1 MRPRAPRYDSLS
13 FDNLLAAS
21 HAGEPA
27 NAPVLED
34 DRPPA
39 PVTYLPGVQPP
50 TSEQPEPYRP
60 VPAPESE
67 QQASSA
73 PQQITMSSQ
82 AVLTAPDGHPL
93 TRRELRAMQQ
103 AQAANDAVQ
112 TDEQA
117 SGPVPNAPAAAVET
131 PETVVV
137 PSAPA
142 VAPKVVAPSE
152 PSQKAT
158 PAPSFAELLDGSAP
172 GVAQTQPEA
181 PTRRV
186 IPPAQSVQQTSAQ
199 QAAVQ
204 QTPISTVP
212 VQSTPTQAAPAAAA
226 VAAEPSGPTTDPQLL
241 ARSAGHWS
249 TMGDE
254 PASDTGNTPRSSVAS
269 GSVTTA
275 NALILPSI
283 PSAGMA
289 TTPLTSTGEII
300 VTGSIDLPRSLGT
313 TGQHPDHFDSSDI
326 DRIFEESDAA
336 PTTSSVAP
344 VRASKAV
351 ATHTSTR
358 GMITPPKARG
368 NKLPVTLAVTA
379 AFLALGVAALLVAG
393 YVFHA
398 F

>member
-1 MRPRAPRYDSLS
+1 MAPTPAGEVPDVTTPFSSTPRDADTRHPSSDAPPMRPRAPRYDSLS

-50 TSEQPEPYRP
+50 SSEQPEPYRAA
-60 VPAPESE
+60 PAAVSE
-67 QQASSA
+67 QQAA
-73 PQQITMSSQ
+73 TQQPLTMPTQ

-103 AQAANDAVQ
+103 AQAANNAVQ
-112 TDEQA
+112 TDEQTPGA
-117 SGPVPNAPAAAVET
+117 AANPPAAPVAT
-131 PETVVV
+131 PEAAAPSAPEVVV
-137 PSAPA
+137 PS
-142 VAPKVVAPSE
+142 E
-152 PSQKAT
+152 PVKQTTS
-158 PAPSFAELLDGSAP
+158 APSFADLLDGSAP
-172 GVAQTQPEA
+172 DVAQTQAEP

-186 IPPAQSVQQTSAQ
+186 VPPAQSVQQTAAEK
-199 QAAVQ
+199 AAVQ

-212 VQSTPTQAAPAAAA
+212 VQGAPTQAAPAATTS
-226 VAAEPSGPTTDPQLL
+226 AAEPSAPTTDPQLL

-300 VTGSIDLPRSLGT
+300 VTGS
-313 TGQHPDHFDSSDI
+313 
-326 DRIFEESDAA
+326 
-336 PTTSSVAP
+336 
-344 VRASKAV
+344 
-351 ATHTSTR
+351 
-358 GMITPPKARG
+358 
-368 NKLPVTLAVTA
+368 
-379 AFLALGVAALLVAG
+379 
-393 YVFHA
+393 
-398 F
+398 